1 MKTYTFSRGGLKL
14 RLEQAKRGIVPK
26 QNVKQAN
33 EESFFK
39 RFKNQTPLQMMVIP
53 GLIFMIIF
61 NYIPLAG
68 LSIAFKDYS
77 VTDTF
82 ASAPWVGLENFR
94 IAFSDKFFW
103 QSVINTLG
111 ISCLKLLIGFVTPII
126 LAIMIFE
133 LKDGWF
139 KKVVQ
144 NISYL
149 PHFLSWI
156 VLGGM
161 VISWLST
168 SGLINQIL
176 IGLGFIDNTKNLL
189 VDPSNYWGIA
199 VLSDVWKEMG
209 WGTVVYLATMAG
221 INPAYYEAARIDGAS
236 KFKQI
241 TNITLPMMKGIISL
255 MFILTVSGLLNSNL
269 DQTLILMNPLN
280 TSKAEVINSYV
291 YKMGMAQGNFSYAT
305 AVGLAVSVVSLILL
319 VIANKLTK
327 KINDTSV
334 F

>member
-1 MKTYTFSRGGLKL
+1 M

-61 NYIPLAG
+61 NYIPIAG